1 MRKQSGFLKK
11 HEQQKEELLQ
21 KGQGIIIQYMVD
33 TLQMTLRTEY
43 GWGYDR
49 IMKLTEK
56 WRDVRIEHKEAIEP
70 HNSMADVKQEYMQRV
85 FRDIC
90 AYKKIEPL
98 TFDER
103 YPYLTKIRYD
113 KKYKY

>member
-1 MRKQSGFLKK
+1 MSKQSGFLKK
-11 HEQQKEELLQ
+11 QEQQNEDMLQ
-21 KGQGIIIQYMVD
+21 KWQKITIQYMVD

-56 WRDVRIEHKEAIEP
+56 WRDVRVEYKEVLEP
-70 HNSMADVKQEYMQRV
+70 HKAMSDVKQEHMQRV
-85 FRDIC
+85 FRDLC
-90 AYKKIEPL
+90 ANKKIEPF
-98 TFDER
+98 TFEER
-103 YPYLTKIRYD
+103 YPYLKKIRYD

>member
-1 MRKQSGFLKK
+1 MSKQSGFLRKQ
-11 HEQQKEELLQ
+11 EQKKEELLQ
-21 KGQGIIIQYMVD
+21 KGQLIVIQYMVD
-33 TLQMTLRTEY
+33 TLQMTLREEY

-56 WRDVRIEHKEAIEP
+56 WRQTRLGYKEAIEP
-70 HNSMADVKQEYMQRV
+70 HNAMADVKQEHMQRV

-98 TFDER
+98 TFEER